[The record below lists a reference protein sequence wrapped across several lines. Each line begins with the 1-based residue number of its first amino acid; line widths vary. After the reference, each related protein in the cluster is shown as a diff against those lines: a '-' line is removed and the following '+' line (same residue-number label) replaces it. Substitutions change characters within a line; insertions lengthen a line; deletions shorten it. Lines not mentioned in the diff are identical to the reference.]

1 MGTVND
7 RFTLEL
13 VLVRPVLVILCSWLS
28 HVRVAEF
35 NYGRPFQGMYK
46 YGDSRIYKESER
58 GVW

>member
-13 VLVRPVLVILCSWLS
+13 VLVRPVTGDPLLLAVPCTCGGIQLWSPL
-28 HVRVAEF
+28 
-35 NYGRPFQGMYK
+35 PGMYK